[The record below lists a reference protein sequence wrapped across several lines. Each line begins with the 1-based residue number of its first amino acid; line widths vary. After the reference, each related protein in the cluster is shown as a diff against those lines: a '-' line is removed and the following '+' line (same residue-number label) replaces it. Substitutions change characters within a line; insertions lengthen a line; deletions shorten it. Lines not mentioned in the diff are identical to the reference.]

1 MRKLIDQL
9 IKSINAA
16 KLAGKP
22 KAFVQKLQ
30 QQLDKMM
37 KEDETRNQRKD

>member
-22 KAFVQKLQ
+22 KAFIQKLQ
-30 QQLDKMM
+30 QQLDKIIANEP
-37 KEDETRNQRKD
+37 KNKRTD